1 MSRSVQSHLLLIGLI
16 GVGALLY
23 MGIGWYNS
31 LDHGIFELITA
42 QPYLLGGVIVSAHVL
57 TVIAIGAAGYW
68 VKQRRGRR

>member
-42 QPYLLGGVIVSAHVL
+42 
-57 TVIAIGAAGYW
+57 
-68 VKQRRGRR
+68 